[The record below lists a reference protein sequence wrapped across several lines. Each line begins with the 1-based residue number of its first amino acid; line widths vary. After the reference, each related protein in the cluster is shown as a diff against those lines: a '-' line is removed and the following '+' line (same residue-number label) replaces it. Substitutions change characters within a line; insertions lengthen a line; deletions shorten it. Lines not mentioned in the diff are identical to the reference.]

1 MTHSPSRITDP
12 VAAHVLTVTLSPR
25 VTQDASASV
34 SWPTPVSRLD
44 QPEVEVALRAVLAAS
59 AGAGAT
65 VTLFASGALAER
77 APGLLKEV
85 AAAGH
90 EIAACGWH
98 GRPLALTAI
107 APFREDVRRAKG
119 VLEAVTGAPVVGFRA
134 PGIFRQAREMW
145 PIDVLL
151 EEGFRY
157 DSSRTTSFGVGAGR
171 RLAPPSAPFL
181 IRRPSGELL
190 ALPLATGRFLGV
202 RLPLGQGPW
211 WWRLPEASI
220 SRLLDQQARR
230 GSAAV
235 LELAI
240 GDLPLRGSGALGRI
254 AQRLQRLMEGR
265 RFASAAER
273 YRDLWL
279 PSAPWALPLA

>member
-1 MTHSPSRITDP
+1 MTLSSPHITDP

-25 VTQDASASV
+25 VTRDASASV

-59 AGAGAT
+59 AEAGAT
-65 VTLFASGALAER
+65 LTLFASGELAER

-98 GRPLALTAI
+98 GRPIALSAI
-107 APFREDVRRAKG
+107 ASFREDVRRAKG
-119 VLEAVTGAPVVGFRA
+119 VLEAVTGTPVVGFRA
-134 PGIFRQAREMW
+134 PGVFRQAREMW

-190 ALPLATGRFLGV
+190 ELPLATGRFLGV
-202 RLPLGQGPW
+202 RLPVGQGPW
-211 WWRLPEASI
+211 WWRLPQGSVT
-220 SRLLDQQARR
+220 RLLDQQQRG
-230 GSAAV
+230 GSAVV
-235 LELAI
+235 LELAL
-240 GDLPLRGSGALGRI
+240 GHLPLGGSGGLGRI
-254 AQRLQRLMEGR
+254 GLRLHRLMAGR
-265 RFASAAER
+265 RFASAIER
-273 YRDLWL
+273 YRDLWVTSG
-279 PSAPWALPLA
+279 PPGAHRG